1 MEEDTIFVGAGDNQ
15 DGEKGKAFLILLS
28 LFGECEVIGSHV
40 FDEKTEFNLVSI
52 IKRHPT
58 ENTLFIGTQRY
69 LVIGQWLQSR
79 FVIFEKYD
87 NSLDFPISDICYH
100 EEALYLTC
108 DNVRGMIIHF
118 DDRIIRNRDPRLN
131 NTRIEKLQ
139 YSKLKE
145 KNLVNSK
152 KESAG
157 KSNVQNSLISPEPGR
172 HMKDSNAS
180 SSDIGDLKPLP
191 PQKTT
196 SKTPIDVEE
205 SKISTVSVLNIDD
218 SMNPKRIDSDASDV
232 SLRNS
237 RLEDNQKGLM
247 PRVPGNLR
255 NSLFKSTDILGGQ
268 EGIGGNKRNPKA
280 AEFSKLY
287 QFTQVRKIP
296 LGEEEH
302 MNDGLHRIDF
312 TEGSSDMQVFYGKG
326 MLHRLKAK
334 ASHFI
339 KGKEEANRG
348 GIKPF
353 IDMKVYRHNRI
364 LVFEE
369 ATLDL
374 VKYDFAFKEQARL
387 KGMASKCLSKAS

>member
-1 MEEDTIFVGAGDNQ
+1 LTDQANFFTSVELSLEEDAIFVGAGDNQ
-15 DGEKGKAFLILLS
+15 DGEKGKAFLILLN

-69 LVIGQWLQSR
+69 LVIGQWLQNR

-152 KESAG
+152 KESAV

-180 SSDIGDLKPLP
+180 SSDIGDLKPVL
-191 PQKTT
+191 QKT
-196 SKTPIDVEE
+196 SAKTPIDVEE
-205 SKISTVSVLNIDD
+205 SKISTISVMNMDD
-218 SMNPKRIDSDASDV
+218 SMNPKRIDSDTSEV
-232 SLRNS
+232 SLKNS
-237 RLEDNQKGLM
+237 KIEDSQKGQISDSWKL
-247 PRVPGNLR
+247 PKQFVQVNRSRGVRRKVSSEISATQRQR
-255 NSLFKSTDILGGQ
+255 NSLSST
-268 EGIGGNKRNPKA
+268 
-280 AEFSKLY
+280 
-287 QFTQVRKIP
+287 
-296 LGEEEH
+296 
-302 MNDGLHRIDF
+302 
-312 TEGSSDMQVFYGKG
+312 SS
-326 MLHRLKAK
+326 RRCAR
-334 ASHFI
+334 S
-339 KGKEEANRG
+339 RW
-348 GIKPF
+348 
-353 IDMKVYRHNRI
+353 
-364 LVFEE
+364 
-369 ATLDL
+369 AT
-374 VKYDFAFKEQARL
+374 R
-387 KGMASKCLSKAS
+387 ST